1 VQWRYVDRAYNAR
14 RMRCVGATAYG
25 DSRQQF
31 AAVVAFELLHSCTFR
46 VNPHFDLE
54 ADYITRKQIVHRI
67 QRYIL
72 CREIL
77 STFHTRVDHRS
88 VRHFCIIKYTVEF
101 PKNAGNHAT
110 SSPFPLRHVDFH
122 LTHEC
127 LGPPH
132 SPPQTAPGSNQ
143 PCCHCSHV
151 RTERWEGRMFYS
163 NSALLIYSDRQRRA
177 KNSPTGD

>member
-1 VQWRYVDRAYNAR
+1 
-14 RMRCVGATAYG
+14 M
-25 DSRQQF
+25 
-31 AAVVAFELLHSCTFR
+31 
-46 VNPHFDLE
+46 
-54 ADYITRKQIVHRI
+54 
-67 QRYIL
+67 
-72 CREIL
+72 
-77 STFHTRVDHRS
+77 
-88 VRHFCIIKYTVEF
+88 RHFCIIKYTVEF

-177 KNSPTGD
+177 KNSPTGDWGHLLTLTLTSDDLESHIVVNVSSTLTNTTIWFVEFIRSSLRRWPKIDYRLVISLNLNMSNSSEVTKVQVELYR